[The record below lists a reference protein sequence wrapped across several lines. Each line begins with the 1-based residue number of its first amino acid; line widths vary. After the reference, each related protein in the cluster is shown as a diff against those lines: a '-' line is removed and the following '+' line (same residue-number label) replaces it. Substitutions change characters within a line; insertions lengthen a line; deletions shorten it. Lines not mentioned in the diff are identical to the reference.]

1 MLSFLWHF
9 SLSNNLFLGI
19 SIARSISFRTSLELY
34 PLSKRNFSKSLQ
46 RLSKDL
52 VSEQMRFNLKAWL
65 YSIHFLQWKGC
76 RELDCKYWWLSVGL
90 TYQSVSITPS
100 TRDTVTSK
108 KTIEVFDHSA
118 VNLMIGNIVQS
129 WQWRHWGCISVFN
142 ENFELWTLNSLLNLY
157 FLRSSFEVT
166 LLNFALDNY
175 FFYSVSIF

>member
-1 MLSFLWHF
+1 MLNFRLLSFPWLF

-65 YSIHFLQWKGC
+65 YSIPFLQWKGC

-108 KTIEVFDHSA
+108 KTVEVFDHSA

-129 WQWRHWGCISVFN
+129 WQ
-142 ENFELWTLNSLLNLY
+142 
-157 FLRSSFEVT
+157 
-166 LLNFALDNY
+166 
-175 FFYSVSIF
+175 